1 MEPLRIEAPHRRR
14 TDRHGHSKSQWWGG
28 EAVLS
33 RDDDG
38 LDVVETWAGRV
49 VVIAVAGD
57 LDLLTAP
64 RLDDAIHSA
73 LRNQPTTLIVDL
85 TRVQVLAS
93 VAMDLLVAAHREIT
107 PTARFGVVANGPGT
121 SRPMKLIG
129 LDGILALH
137 QTLAD
142 ALADTP
148 LG

>member
-1 MEPLRIEAPHRRR
+1 M
-14 TDRHGHSKSQWWGG
+14 SQWCGG

-38 LDVVETWAGRV
+38 LDVVEICAGRV

-85 TRVQVLAS
+85 TRVQFLAS
-93 VAMDLLVAAHREIT
+93 VAMDLLVAAHHEIT

-129 LDGILALH
+129 LDGIIALH